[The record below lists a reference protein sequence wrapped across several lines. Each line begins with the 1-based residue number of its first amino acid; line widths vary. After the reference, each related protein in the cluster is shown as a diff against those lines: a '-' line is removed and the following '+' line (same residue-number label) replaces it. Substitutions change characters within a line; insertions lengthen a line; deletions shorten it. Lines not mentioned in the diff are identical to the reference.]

1 MMRGFLALALFLA
14 SPLVAATSD
23 QKAEFGRSLRGS
35 PYLVVPPGMPVG
47 GVISPTRCRIEAG
60 ADGSLEVRG
69 PGATGAL
76 TCQVTISWS
85 EHPRAT
91 RYESVITVPSP
102 CARARGAT
110 VGRTSQILA
119 FVVSPYATCGIKA
132 VVFAVDSFTT
142 ARIDSTNALIII
154 AAGSRAAR

>member
-1 MMRGFLALALFLA
+1 MLRAFSALALFLA
-14 SPLVAATSD
+14 APLVAATPD
-23 QKAEFGRSLRGS
+23 QQGEFRRSLRGS
-35 PYLVVPPGMPVG
+35 AYLVVPPGMPVG
-47 GVISPTRCRIEAG
+47 GVISPTRCRVEAG
-60 ADGSLEVRG
+60 VDGALEVRG

-85 EHPRAT
+85 DHPRAT

-132 VVFAVDSFTT
+132 VVFAVDSLTT
-142 ARIDSTNALIII
+142 ARIDSTDALIII
-154 AAGSRAAR
+154 AAGSRTAR